1 MLIALFSMKSETSAS
16 SYGLMFIFVVAF
28 STITYFLAYH
38 GDTAEGALIST
49 YVDEALNDEHLCQ

>member
-1 MLIALFSMKSETSAS
+1 MKSETSAS